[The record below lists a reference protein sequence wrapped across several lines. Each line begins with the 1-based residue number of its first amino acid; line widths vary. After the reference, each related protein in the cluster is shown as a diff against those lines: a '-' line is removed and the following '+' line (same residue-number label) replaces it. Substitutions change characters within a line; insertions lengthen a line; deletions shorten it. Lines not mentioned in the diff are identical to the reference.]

1 MIKALG
7 IDSKAEK
14 YWDMERIFRQPEAIT
29 ILKEDGELSERE
41 KIIKS
46 FYNAKCIHPMEYDSQ
61 MYDDTLLEKLEKNHI
76 ETKNLKEHKS
86 EMDFY
91 ANFKK
96 NKGFEKNEFAF
107 YNPVCFLAKLDK
119 AGVFEFNPYEG
130 KTYREIFAENKTV
143 KKLYSENRIEITQ
156 PYAKITVVS
165 NPGFAPLFDVTIK
178 DNRPNVNGY
187 GCITGF
193 FNADYLSEHGKYK
206 YYYHE
211 GVDFRGSR
219 GTEVVSL
226 IYGKIIRFG
235 PSLKMQG
242 VVLMQAN
249 GDPNLYYLAAH
260 LDESSFTEFKLCEGK
275 KISPGDKIARIG
287 IYSGGDHLHVSV
299 IKLNE
304 KDKIES
310 QTGAIY
316 WDSKEKIWKFPTW
329 GYPEKMKNPFN
340 YNSDYWAGRK

>member
-1 MIKALG
+1 VNPLYFAYHL
-7 IDSKAEK
+7 DRAE
-14 YWDMERIFRQPEAIT
+14 
-29 ILKEDGELSERE
+29 
-41 KIIKS
+41 
-46 FYNAKCIHPMEYDSQ
+46 
-61 MYDDTLLEKLEKNHI
+61 
-76 ETKNLKEHKS
+76 
-86 EMDFY
+86 
-91 ANFKK
+91 
-96 NKGFEKNEFAF
+96 
-107 YNPVCFLAKLDK
+107 
-119 AGVFEFNPYEG
+119 VFGFNPYEG

-299 IKLNE
+299 IKLNDGE
-304 KDKIES
+304 PDTGACYKDKNGICR
-310 QTGAIY
+310 
-316 WDSKEKIWKFPTW
+316 FPTW
-329 GYPEKMKNPFN
+329 GIPQKMINPFQ
-340 YNSDYWAGRK
+340 YNSDTWAGRKENA